1 MTSEIRTRS
10 GRPLSELT
18 LAALRDGAL
27 AGDDFRISGEQL
39 EAQAAAAQAAGH
51 RQLADNLRRAAE
63 LTGVSNERV
72 FEIYEML
79 RPGRAS
85 FAELDALARRLAAEG
100 MPRVAAFVAEA
111 AEAYR
116 ARGIAAPG
124 AAT

>member
-116 ARGIAAPG
+116 ARGIVAPG
-124 AAT
+124 TKV